1 MPVDSPND
9 SKPLR
14 EIKHMLNLE
23 KESSKDNSENTSSH
37 TFTPTSNVRNGFRRK
52 KGDSPFT
59 YNLNLKVKKEK
70 KQSNCTNP
78 DPWARIVGSRN
89 TAAIYMNGVAT
100 TALFDTGAE
109 IQLVSKQFCEDN
121 EWEIQPIEKLTEC
134 STVNGEIFG
143 YEGFVEVNVQ
153 IPGRD
158 FSEDHLFLV
167 TSEISHQKEIPV
179 VLGTYF
185 IESLSKYLHGIDK
198 DEFDSLDYTVKQAY
212 LSWVE
217 ATRIREKYGCE
228 PPLGFV
234 KTTKTVLIQ
243 AGTSREIHGLTKIKH
258 GGYAVNCI
266 SEAAIGQQL
275 PKGLKLIPGYSPLS
289 PGSCRVSAVVENN
302 TGKDI
307 TIPAR
312 TTICQLGL
320 ANRIPKLIYPGD
332 DCDNDHDP
340 EEVVDTDE
348 GLTYKQFEQYK
359 TVSDQ
364 LLTESEI
371 KSERT
376 QPKVVI
382 EDIGPD
388 MEEDIKTQNLN
399 SDNTE
404 NTSIE
409 DDGSWILNLIDL
421 SGLEDWPEKLQQEA
435 KEMLK
440 RNAKVFSKDDM
451 DMGRTNL
458 VKHHIKLTDPVP
470 FKEAYRKI
478 SPQMYDEVK
487 THLQEMLDL
496 GAIRPSNSPWASAIV
511 LVRKKDGRLRFCIDL
526 RKLNNRT
533 VKDAYSL
540 PRIESILDSLGGAQI
555 FYTLDLKAGY
565 WQVEM
570 AEECKA
576 YTAFTC
582 GPLGFYECDT
592 MPFGATNAP
601 ATFQRLMH
609 DCLGELNINWCI
621 VYLDDIIIFSDTK
634 EEHLKRLEA
643 VFQKLCA
650 AGLKL
655 KPSKCFFF
663 REEIEYLGYVV
674 SGKGISTNPKKIEAV
689 AKWPTPKTEYDVRSF
704 LGFVGYYRRFIKNFS
719 RITKP
724 VREVITGL
732 ENQSKRTAKKTYI
745 EWTDAADTAFEHLKA
760 MCVSTP
766 ILAYP
771 DYQLPFTLH
780 TDSSTDGLGT
790 LLYQKQDG
798 KLRVIAYASRSVSK
812 AESNYPAH
820 KLEFLALKWAV
831 CEKFHEY
838 LYGSKSFEVFTDDNP
853 LTYVLT
859 SAKLDACGQR
869 WVAKL
874 ANYNFSIKYRCGVSN
889 TEADALSRIKWPE
902 ALSDNVY
909 IDNGCMDTH
918 VINAILTGAVTK
930 SSLIE
935 SVSCS
940 TKVIPTELDK
950 ETGKLSSINWAKEQ
964 RLDPNLGVIIRLIES
979 GQLTKRKLQGKD
991 SSEVKSFLRNKK
1003 SLKLVKDVL
1012 YRKSY
1017 SDNSTSK
1024 KTLWQLVVPKL
1035 FKERA
1040 LLGCHDDVGHQGIL
1054 RTLSLLRERFYWPGM
1069 QEEATQHVLKCSRCL
1084 RRKTPPQVAPLQP
1097 ILVTQPLELVHM
1109 DYLSLEPSKGNI
1121 ENVLVITDHFTRYAL
1136 AYPSKTQTAQATA
1149 RILWDN
1155 FICHYGF
1162 PEKFISDQGRNFESD
1177 LIKELCKIA
1186 GVKKVHT
1193 TPYHPQGN
1201 GQCERFNST
1210 LCNMLGTLSKEE
1222 KSDWK
1227 SHLGCMTHAYN
1238 CTKHASTTYSPY
1250 YLMFDRHPRLP
1261 IDVEFGLNKPNC
1273 SDNSSKSRYI
1283 QKLRRRL
1290 NYAFQK
1296 ASKYSDQQAG
1306 KYKHSYEKSVKGPQL
1321 HENDLVLVKIVAHK
1335 GIHKLQDRWEP
1346 EEYVVIEQPIAGTPV
1361 YKVKPV
1367 NGDNVRTLHR
1377 NLLLPLGVKLEPDY
1391 ESDDSI
1397 LEEDSDEDEGG
1408 FVGNP
1413 TIGSPDKLS
1422 HNEKKEDSS
1431 KPKKHVEFESS
1442 DTNLRSDIRKTPES
1456 LLQDVDNSI
1465 LSSDKSDKVSLKADE
1480 DSSDKLISMDVSLPS
1495 QYLLPNLDD
1504 SSSDEETEVTELCT
1518 EVEPTINDS
1527 GKEMQSI
1534 NSEADSLVDTRELL
1548 EFIDTMDVGDTS
1560 KVDKSDTQEE
1570 SVHDVTR
1577 QDEIDPK
1584 SESQFSSFM
1593 SYHEGESS
1601 SLDPGT
1607 NGKELCKSPIEDSTK
1622 RHDSGVVDQRDINSH
1637 DSDMIAYESNN
1648 TSVPSIDISDYSSI
1662 DSQSKSVT
1670 DEASVN
1676 PIVDVEVEPVRRS
1689 ARERKQTQFF
1699 GNPWLYRITYN
1710 LTPRVLSDLL
1720 QHVPDIR
1727 DSLTDMN

>member
-1 MPVDSPND
+1 
-9 SKPLR
+9 
-14 EIKHMLNLE
+14 
-23 KESSKDNSENTSSH
+23 
-37 TFTPTSNVRNGFRRK
+37 
-52 KGDSPFT
+52 
-59 YNLNLKVKKEK
+59 
-70 KQSNCTNP
+70 
-78 DPWARIVGSRN
+78 
-89 TAAIYMNGVAT
+89 MNGVAT

-217 ATRIREKYGCE
+217 TTRIREKYGCE

-234 KTTKTVLIQ
+234 KTTKPVLIQ

-266 SEAAIGQQL
+266 SEPAIGHQL

-312 TTICQLGL
+312 TTIYQLGL
-320 ANRIPKLIYPGD
+320 ASRIQKIIYPGD

-340 EEVVDTDE
+340 EEVDDTDE

-399 SDNTE
+399 SENTE
-404 NTSIE
+404 DTSIE

-421 SGLEDWPEKLQQEA
+421 SGLEDWPEKLQQED

-458 VKHHIKLTDPVP
+458 VKHRIKLTDPVP
-470 FKEAYRKI
+470 FKEAYRRI
-478 SPQMYDEVK
+478 PPQMYDEVK

-496 GAIRPSNSPWASAIV
+496 GAIRPYNIPWASAIV
-511 LVRKKDGRLRFCIDL
+511 LVRKKDGRLRFCIGL

-555 FYTLDLKAGY
+555 FSTLDLKAGY

-609 DCLGELNINWCI
+609 DCLGELNMNWCI
-621 VYLDDIIIFSDTK
+621 VYLDDIIIFSDTE

-663 REEIEYLGYVV
+663 REEIEYLGHVV

-689 AKWPTPKTEYDVRSF
+689 SKWPTPKTVYDVRSF

-724 VREVITGL
+724 IREVITGL

-771 DYQLPFTLH
+771 DCQLPFTLH
-780 TDSSTDGLGT
+780 TESSTDGLGVV
-790 LLYQKQDG
+790 LYQKQDG

-838 LYGSKSFEVFTDDNP
+838 LYGSKSSVFTDNNP

-874 ANYNFSIKYRCGVSN
+874 ANYNFSIRYRCGVSN

-902 ALSDNVY
+902 ALSDNVD
-909 IDNGCMDTH
+909 IDKGCMDTH

-940 TKVIPTELDK
+940 AKVIPTELDK

-1035 FKERA
+1035 FRERA

-1210 LCNMLGTLSKEE
+1210 LCNMLGTLSEEE

-1250 YLMFDRHPRLP
+1250 YLMFGRHPRLP

-1321 HENDLVLVKIVAHK
+1321 HEHDLVLVKIVAHK
-1335 GIHKLQDRWEP
+1335 GRHKLQDRWEP

-1367 NGDNVRTLHR
+1367 NGNNVRTLHR

-1397 LEEDSDEDEGG
+1397 LEEDSDEDEG
-1408 FVGNP
+1408 
-1413 TIGSPDKLS
+1413 
-1422 HNEKKEDSS
+1422 
-1431 KPKKHVEFESS
+1431 
-1442 DTNLRSDIRKTPES
+1442 
-1456 LLQDVDNSI
+1456 
-1465 LSSDKSDKVSLKADE
+1465 
-1480 DSSDKLISMDVSLPS
+1480 
-1495 QYLLPNLDD
+1495 
-1504 SSSDEETEVTELCT
+1504 
-1518 EVEPTINDS
+1518 
-1527 GKEMQSI
+1527 
-1534 NSEADSLVDTRELL
+1534 
-1548 EFIDTMDVGDTS
+1548 
-1560 KVDKSDTQEE
+1560 
-1570 SVHDVTR
+1570 
-1577 QDEIDPK
+1577 
-1584 SESQFSSFM
+1584 
-1593 SYHEGESS
+1593 
-1601 SLDPGT
+1601 
-1607 NGKELCKSPIEDSTK
+1607 
-1622 RHDSGVVDQRDINSH
+1622 
-1637 DSDMIAYESNN
+1637 
-1648 TSVPSIDISDYSSI
+1648 
-1662 DSQSKSVT
+1662 
-1670 DEASVN
+1670 
-1676 PIVDVEVEPVRRS
+1676 
-1689 ARERKQTQFF
+1689 
-1699 GNPWLYRITYN
+1699 
-1710 LTPRVLSDLL
+1710 
-1720 QHVPDIR
+1720 
-1727 DSLTDMN
+1727 

>member
-1 MPVDSPND
+1 M
-9 SKPLR
+9 
-14 EIKHMLNLE
+14 
-23 KESSKDNSENTSSH
+23 
-37 TFTPTSNVRNGFRRK
+37 
-52 KGDSPFT
+52 
-59 YNLNLKVKKEK
+59 KKEK

-121 EWEIQPIEKLTEC
+121 EWEIQPIENLTEC

-234 KTTKTVLIQ
+234 KTTKPVLIQ

-258 GGYAVNCI
+258 GGYAVNYI
-266 SEAAIGQQL
+266 SEPAIGQQL

-289 PGSCRVSAVVENN
+289 PGSCRVSAVVEKN

-320 ANRIPKLIYPGD
+320 ANRIPKLICLGD
-332 DCDNDHDP
+332 DCNNDHDP
-340 EEVVDTDE
+340 EEVDDTDE

-371 KSERT
+371 KSEGT

-404 NTSIE
+404 DTSIE
-409 DDGSWILNLIDL
+409 DDGSWILNLIDI

-470 FKEAYRKI
+470 FKEAYRRI
-478 SPQMYDEVK
+478 PPQMYDEVK

-496 GAIRPSNSPWASAIV
+496 GALRPSNSPWASAIV

-533 VKDAYSL
+533 VKDTYSL

-555 FYTLDLKAGY
+555 FSTLGLKAGY

-570 AEECKA
+570 AEECRA

-582 GPLGFYECDT
+582 DPLGFYECDT

-609 DCLGELNINWCI
+609 DCLGELNMNWCI

-643 VFQKLCA
+643 VFQKLCT

-663 REEIEYLGYVV
+663 REKIEYLGHVV
-674 SGKGISTNPKKIEAV
+674 SGKGISTNPKKVEAV
-689 AKWPTPKTEYDVRSF
+689 AKWPTPKTVYDIRSF

-719 RITKP
+719 RMTKP
-724 VREVITGL
+724 IREVITGL

-745 EWTDAADTAFEHLKA
+745 EWTDAADTAFELLKA

-780 TDSSTDGLGT
+780 TDSSTDGLGAV
-790 LLYQKQDG
+790 LYQKQDG

-812 AESNYPAH
+812 AESNYPAN

-838 LYGSKSFEVFTDDNP
+838 LYGSKSFEVFTDNNP
-853 LTYVLT
+853 LTYVLK

-874 ANYNFSIKYRCGVSN
+874 ANYNFSIRYRCGVSN

-902 ALSDNVY
+902 ALSDNVDM
-909 IDNGCMDTH
+909 DNGCMDTH

-940 TKVIPTELDK
+940 TKVIPTELGKD
-950 ETGKLSSINWAKEQ
+950 TGKLSNINWAKEQ
-964 RLDPNLGVIIRLIES
+964 RLDPNLGVIIRVIES

-1024 KTLWQLVVPKL
+1024 KTLWQLVLPKL
-1035 FKERA
+1035 FRERA

-1210 LCNMLGTLSKEE
+1210 LCNMLGTLSEEE
-1222 KSDWK
+1222 KSDWE

-1250 YLMFDRHPRLP
+1250 YLMFGRHPRLP
-1261 IDVEFGLNKPNC
+1261 IDIEFGLDKPNC

-1306 KYKHSYEKSVKGPQL
+1306 KYKHSYDKSVKGPQL
-1321 HENDLVLVKIVAHK
+1321 HEHDLVLVKIVAHK
-1335 GIHKLQDRWEP
+1335 GRHKLQDRWEP

-1377 NLLLPLGVKLEPDY
+1377 NLLLPLGVKLEPHY

-1413 TIGSPDKLS
+1413 TMGSTDKLP
-1422 HNEKKEDSS
+1422 HGEKKEDIS
-1431 KPKKHVEFESS
+1431 KPKKQVKFESP
-1442 DTNLRSDIRKTPES
+1442 DTNLKSDIRMTPES
-1456 LLQDVDNSI
+1456 LLQEVDNST
-1465 LSSDKSDKVSLKADE
+1465 LSSNKSERVSIKTYDDAC
-1480 DSSDKLISMDVSLPS
+1480 DKLIPMDVSLPS

-1504 SSSDEETEVTELCT
+1504 SSSNEETEVTELYT

-1534 NSEADSLVDTRELL
+1534 DSEADSLVDTRELL
-1548 EFIDTMDVGDTS
+1548 EFIDTMDVGDAS
-1560 KVDKSDTQEE
+1560 KVNESDTQEE
-1570 SVHDVTR
+1570 SVHDVTG
-1577 QDEIDPK
+1577 QDDIDPK

-1607 NGKELCKSPIEDSTK
+1607 NGQELCKSPVEDSTK
-1622 RHDSGVVDQRDINSH
+1622 RHDSGVVDQGDINSH
-1637 DSDMIAYESNN
+1637 DGDMIAYESNN
-1648 TSVPSIDISDYSSI
+1648 TSVPSIDISDHSNI
-1662 DSQSKSVT
+1662 DSQSK
-1670 DEASVN
+1670 DMADNASVN

-1727 DSLTDMN
+1727 DSLTNMK